1 MSYRIQF
8 TITDD
13 EHADLKEQA
22 FAAGYPNVHEFCKS
36 RALNGKNT
44 YADLFKIMKKKIEEL
59 RPDEKINEQ
68 LNPGEFYLRDII
80 PTPPALLG
88 RWLFEAVHDGR
99 IPYAQHLGND
109 GTNPEKYKKIL
120 GELL

>member
-13 EHADLKEQA
+13 EHAELKELA
-22 FAAGYPNVHEFCKS
+22 IAAGYPNVHEFCKA

-44 YADLFKIMKKKIEEL
+44 YADLFKIMKKKIEDL
-59 RPDEKINEQ
+59 KPDDMINEQ
-68 LNPGEFYLRDII
+68 LNPGEFYLRDIV

-99 IPYAQHLGND
+99 ISHVQHLGND
-109 GTNPEKYKKIL
+109 GTNPEKYKRIM

>member
-22 FAAGYPNVHEFCKS
+22 FAAGYPNIHEFCKS
-36 RALNGKNT
+36 RALNGKST

-59 RPDEKINEQ
+59 KPDEQINEQ
-68 LNPGEFYLRDII
+68 LNPGNSIFVISFRRH
-80 PTPPALLG
+80 LLCLDAG
-88 RWLFEAVHDGR
+88 CMKLFMM
-99 IPYAQHLGND
+99 
-109 GTNPEKYKKIL
+109 EKYPTLSTSEMTGQIL
-120 GELL
+120 RSIKE